1 MKRIVVLS
9 FFVIASL
16 MFVVPVMAANLI
28 ADGGSDGEKIDVGDV
43 TVSNDGTYLIVTIS
57 TADGWEML
65 ETHVAIVNSL
75 TEIKMSKGGPKVG
88 NLPLGEEF
96 DPPATGPVSYSVSL
110 ENLGI
115 LIPNVSSVIVVVH
128 AEVRIDTG
136 EVDLETGEPIYR
148 YESAWAQAEDVAGET
163 TGQFDGSN
171 WATYVTVV
179 VPVPP
184 IILPP
189 APGSSSTTPTTW
201 GAIKAK

>member
-1 MKRIVVLS
+1 
-9 FFVIASL
+9 

-75 TEIKMSKGGPKVG
+75 DEIKMSKGGPKVG

-148 YESAWAQAEDVAGET
+148 YESAWAQAEDDSET
-163 TGQFDGSN
+163 EETGQFAGSN

-179 VPVPP
+179 VPVPA
-184 IILPP
+184 LPSP
-189 APGSSSTTPTTW
+189 APGNSSTTATSW